1 MGLLS
6 SHMKWETAVRP
17 CLNPGRR
24 QGLALE
30 VVLCLPCPFSVPDVC
45 THTQLYIFII
55 FFQDCI
61 ALAVLELAF

>member
-1 MGLLS
+1 MGLPS
-6 SHMKWETAVRP
+6 SHVQWERAVRP
-17 CLNPGRR
+17 GLSQGRR
-24 QGLALE
+24 QGLVLE

-45 THTQLYIFII
+45 THTQLYTFII